1 MIRNMHADHGGAIAI
16 ENIRTRRRVVQPV
29 MRGPIP
35 PALLIVQPVNQLTEL
50 LPKLGYRA
58 EDAAWCRQ
66 NAVWPGRE
74 RLGPLFKQTPK
85 ETIRIDPES
94 PAITLSEGE
103 QRPIRLFDLVPQ
115 TYEFGIESIE
125 ANEIVGS
132 GQRRRLARLERKVWV
147 RYNRAVAKVFR
158 TMTQEEFK
166 RAWIEA
172 TGREAQCAL
181 SS

>member
-1 MIRNMHADHGGAIAI
+1 
-16 ENIRTRRRVVQPV
+16 
-29 MRGPIP
+29 MRPF
-35 PALLIVQPVNQLTEL
+35 
-50 LPKLGYRA
+50 
-58 EDAAWCRQ
+58 
-66 NAVWPGRE
+66 
-74 RLGPLFKQTPK
+74 LGP
-85 ETIRIDPES
+85 ESHPES
-94 PAITLSEGE
+94 PAITLSEDE

-172 TGREAQCAL
+172 TGREAQ
-181 SS
+181 